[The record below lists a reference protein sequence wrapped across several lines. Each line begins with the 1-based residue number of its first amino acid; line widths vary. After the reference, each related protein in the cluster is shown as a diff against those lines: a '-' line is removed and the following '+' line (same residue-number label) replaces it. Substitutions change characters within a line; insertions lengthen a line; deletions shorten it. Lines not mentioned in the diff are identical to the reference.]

1 MKDLLLLILN
11 PGICKDIMRII
22 ASDPLTGN
30 NLQAAAEK
38 RMAKAT
44 LALEERHR
52 NFHSLIEKAQNA
64 ASHPLNNGAV
74 VNGSAY
80 DYKDNGSPTTDGPK
94 SNSLPSV
101 SEDSDIPDA
110 GTLLTSRRSLSQGR
124 LDAQSWK
131 PSPASVNDRVQGYT
145 ELTEVASKTRPTGS
159 DSYIMLFAC

>member
-1 MKDLLLLILN
+1 
-11 PGICKDIMRII
+11 
-22 ASDPLTGN
+22 
-30 NLQAAAEK
+30 
-38 RMAKAT
+38 MAKAT

-80 DYKDNGSPTTDGPK
+80 DYKDNGSPITDGPK

-110 GTLLTSRRSLSQGR
+110 GTLLTIKRSLSQGR

-131 PSPASVNDRVQGYT
+131 ASPASVNDRVQGYT
-145 ELTEVASKTRPTGS
+145 ELTEVAPKTRPTGS